1 MPLLF
6 SKYSCSFFPSVIHY
20 SPPCTFALHSKCRVS
35 PSDVCFSFRNPRG
48 QRLLSINTH
57 TQPGRVRRRALI
69 IQCVSKHV
77 VLFNRFEHVL
87 KKNGVRESGMEK
99 ETSLGYFGMDW
110 WRIMRWCVCRN
121 GGRSERTCVRVRVC
135 VGSGL
140 KRRGQNRCL
149 KRLCSTGTPI
159 NTHTHTLGVWLLCL
173 QNPTELKEQSCK
185 RCSRTGR
192 VQGGV
197 SDVAWRLY
205 GSGSLSSLTS
215 YIWLF

>member
-1 MPLLF
+1 M
-6 SKYSCSFFPSVIHY
+6 
-20 SPPCTFALHSKCRVS
+20 
-35 PSDVCFSFRNPRG
+35 
-48 QRLLSINTH
+48 
-57 TQPGRVRRRALI
+57 RRRALI

-87 KKNGVRESGMEK
+87 KKTGVRESGMEK

-121 GGRSERTCVRVRVC
+121 GGRSERTCVRVCVC
-135 VGSGL
+135 RLGVKETRAESMF
-140 KRRGQNRCL
+140 

-205 GSGSLSSLTS
+205 GSGSLTS
-215 YIWLF
+215 YI